1 MSKFLDKAPDIR
13 DLEIQSRLDK
23 IHEKNGFFN
32 RGDNNIFFPSN
43 SPPPPLGPPPLS
55 PPSNLFNI
63 SNVPR
68 VDEFLNN
75 NDFNFDFSNGYAS
88 PASDPPPLRGFARTF
103 FRNGPST
110 AKTSSNVGTNRAKTS
125 SNVGANMT
133 QAMRGDRLIGELDR
147 VIDKEKPKEEFVP
160 DENIVFSLPK
170 IPTIFDN
177 EDLELKQEIKNQ
189 KDDEINEEIDLTR
202 LKDEIDGGEIPK

>member
-13 DLEIQSRLDK
+13 DLEIQSRLNK

-32 RGDNNIFFPSN
+32 RGDNNIFFPPN

-75 NDFNFDFSNGYAS
+75 DDFNFDFSNGYTS

-110 AKTSSNVGTNRAKTS
+110 AKTSSNVGTN
-125 SNVGANMT
+125 MT

-147 VIDKEKPKEEFVP
+147 VIEKEKPKEEFVP
-160 DENIVFSLPK
+160 DKNIVFSLPK
-170 IPTIFDN
+170 IPTILDN
-177 EDLELKQEIKNQ
+177 EDFELK
-189 KDDEINEEIDLTR
+189 
-202 LKDEIDGGEIPK
+202 